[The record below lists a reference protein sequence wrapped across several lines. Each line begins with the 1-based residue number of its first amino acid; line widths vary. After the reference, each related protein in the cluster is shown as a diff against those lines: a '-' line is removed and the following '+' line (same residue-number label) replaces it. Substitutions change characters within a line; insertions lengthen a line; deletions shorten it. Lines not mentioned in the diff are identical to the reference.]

1 MRPHQTR
8 LELLQLMQVVF
19 LEYIVVFDG
28 VLGVEAEPESI

>member
-19 LEYIVVFDG
+19 LEYFVVLDG
-28 VLGVEAEPESI
+28 VLRVEAEPESI

>member
-8 LELLQLMQVVF
+8 LELLQLMQIVF
-19 LEYIVVFDG
+19 LEHFIVLDG